1 MHTHEAESTH
11 KHTHSRTHTELL
23 AVCFSLDLCSPV
35 TFPHWLVCLNYPCL
49 LVNPLTYTQGGGKAS
64 ETERIGERERES
76 WIMARPAL
84 GVLCITQLY
93 EATNTGLAGR
103 QANTQV
109 VHVTG
114 NREQLTGQQ
123 RTSTAGP
130 VGGLNWP
137 SPLTIVLLDLEHTT
151 LQHGFYLCVCV
162 CVWVLYLVSTSL
174 KTPMCVPVMF
184 VCWTTACVFVC
195 VEGGCLA
202 LCQASAVLS
211 KWGVLILRVLR
222 FHASAHSRRDLPE
235 VTDCQPPSTPTFYF
249 YSSLLWLNP
258 SCSHTKYFTFSQ
270 ASALLWLFPPS
281 LSPTLLSVLPSRC
294 LSSHLL
300 FIPREFHHAQSFSI
314 FHVFYLSTE
323 ERTCEPLPNKGKTP
337 SCHLRKCC
345 RVEGAQGGRSTGGQ
359 REVDSTES
367 RIKREMLGRGN
378 RNTMQKEWTRAIP
391 EQFSCAI

>member
-1 MHTHEAESTH
+1 M
-11 KHTHSRTHTELL
+11 
-23 AVCFSLDLCSPV
+23 VFI
-35 TFPHWLVCLNYPCL
+35 F
-49 LVNPLTYTQGGGKAS
+49 
-64 ETERIGERERES
+64 
-76 WIMARPAL
+76 
-84 GVLCITQLY
+84 
-93 EATNTGLAGR
+93 
-103 QANTQV
+103 
-109 VHVTG
+109 
-114 NREQLTGQQ
+114 
-123 RTSTAGP
+123 
-130 VGGLNWP
+130 
-137 SPLTIVLLDLEHTT
+137 
-151 LQHGFYLCVCV
+151 VCV

-174 KTPMCVPVMF
+174 KAPMCVPVMF

-195 VEGGCLA
+195 VEEGCLA

-258 SCSHTKYFTFSQ
+258 SFSHTKYFTFSQ

-300 FIPREFHHAQSFSI
+300 SFPREFHHAQSFSI

-378 RNTMQKEWTRAIP
+378 RNTTQKEGTRAIP